1 MFKNI
6 QFTINK
12 HKVSF
17 DFKEKPSIIV
27 SGLNKMNLIYCLE
40 MLLGKC
46 FNTDISTKDAIYGI
60 KYSNISDC
68 MLTFMNGSIIAGKGS
83 MVVSKGLVPK
93 IHCIRYSG
101 ESNIRSYVFSDEFC
115 DANIGLNLTQYSR
128 VLSDIDWYRLVT
140 LTNKFLDANIVDVK
154 NEQLEF
160 NFIDGYKYSIEV
172 QKFVYLLFAEC
183 MLTPTGFSRVLLLG
197 DIPFLSTD
205 DQIKLMGYLSSIR
218 YHSCSISTINIS
230 LDKVSENI
238 SLLSI

>member
-1 MFKNI
+1 MFRNI

-17 DFKEKPSIIV
+17 DFKGRQNIVV
-27 SGLNKMNLIYCLE
+27 SGSNKMNLIYCME

-46 FNTDISTKDAIYGI
+46 FNSDIGTKDAVYGVT
-60 KYSNISDC
+60 YSDISDC
-68 MLTFMNGSIIAGKGS
+68 ILTFTNDSMIAGKGS
-83 MVVSKGLVPK
+83 MVVSKGVVPK
-93 IHCIRYSG
+93 IHCIRHSG
-101 ESNIRSYVFSDEFC
+101 EGTIRSYVFSDELC
-115 DANIGLNLTQYSR
+115 NANIGLSLTQYSR
-128 VLSDIDWYRLVT
+128 VLSDVDWYRLIT
-140 LTNKFLDANIVDVK
+140 LTNKFLDAKVVDVK

-160 NFIDGYKYSIEV
+160 NFIDGYKYSIEA

-197 DIPFLSTD
+197 DIPFLSED
-205 DQIKLMGYLSSIR
+205 DQIRLMGYLSSIR